1 MEDTPSPSSE
11 PSRRPRPMFDDRVD
25 CAVLV
30 TEKALLRRN
39 KRVKVLRRTELSKRW
54 ASDILADFG
63 PKDCPTGMV
72 ISPELF
78 REAREALG
86 WSQAEAAW
94 KLGYERRSGP
104 TIRNL
109 GAGSLDS
116 STLRSDPDDA
126 GTGAV
131 SSQTEEDILLC
142 ESSWNEGERW
152 SIKIHL
158 RRKSRPRS

>member
-1 MEDTPSPSSE
+1 
-11 PSRRPRPMFDDRVD
+11 MFDDRVD

-109 GAGSLDS
+109 EQGV
-116 STLRSDPDDA
+116 STLRRFA
-126 GTGAV
+126 RILTMQALEQLAV
-131 SSQTEEDILLC
+131 KQKKIFSSARVH
-142 ESSWNEGERW
+142 GMRERDGQ
-152 SIKIHL
+152 
-158 RRKSRPRS
+158 